1 MASWTTCM
9 SDIRE
14 DRTGELGPLGPGW
27 IIIIAIKVFT
37 ARHQKG
43 DSIIIAMECIGRH
56 LG

>member
-1 MASWTTCM
+1 M